1 MSLGQ
6 LDEGDYDVHIE
17 HEVLNIWDAK
27 GRLLAQVQCLANHLY
42 IPAAYDHCTPALPSH
57 APRRWLMVVA

>member
-42 IPAAYDHCTPALPSH
+42 LLHTTIAHPLYLSMHHDDG
-57 APRRWLMVVA
+57 

>member
-42 IPAAYDHCTPALPSH
+42 LLHTTIHTRST
-57 APRRWLMVVA
+57 